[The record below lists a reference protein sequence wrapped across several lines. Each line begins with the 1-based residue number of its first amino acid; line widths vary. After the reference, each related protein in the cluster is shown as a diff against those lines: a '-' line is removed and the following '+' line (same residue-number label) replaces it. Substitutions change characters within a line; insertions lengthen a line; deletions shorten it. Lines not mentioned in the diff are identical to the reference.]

1 MTGWAEY
8 PLNESMPWWA
18 LSELPRSVARA
29 EFDRTMRE
37 KDERVAIFRDL
48 LAESGIEFDG
58 SDGSVQS
65 LNDWFVETMTPAAD
79 RNDPDR
85 RSQSV
90 CEDVTLLLGDV
101 MIDRHPELRW
111 EFFTWGKKNVSY
123 QSHVIMGFSLEDPKW
138 HSNLGLSRIIYGYG
152 AHVLGTRRGLPVD
165 VRVPEGHPLHGVQIS
180 LPPLDRSEF
189 LSLLAAVARRCQP
202 RRSG

>member
-37 KDERVAIFRDL
+37 KDERVAIIRDL

-79 RNDPDR
+79 PRQESGHHRCITRSERRLRTRDPPDR
-85 RSQSV
+85 HDAARAWHRFRF
-90 CEDVTLLLGDV
+90 LLRRAVRDFET
-101 MIDRHPELRW
+101 DRR
-111 EFFTWGKKNVSY
+111 
-123 QSHVIMGFSLEDPKW
+123 
-138 HSNLGLSRIIYGYG
+138 
-152 AHVLGTRRGLPVD
+152 
-165 VRVPEGHPLHGVQIS
+165 
-180 LPPLDRSEF
+180 
-189 LSLLAAVARRCQP
+189 
-202 RRSG
+202 